1 MADKLSSLVSQSKQ
15 LTAHL
20 TRPELPSIHLGLD
33 QIEQQTKRLVPT
45 QSIQDTSKGNYLL
58 AQAHINAPIL
68 SSQIA
73 SLNPAQTFAPLQPIH
88 DTDISSYLRHSHEQ
102 SLISAIEEGRRETE
116 NEFYR
121 VLEERVRKDWENRK
135 KRIFEEIGLSVAPVG
150 EERAGGDINAFGKSR
165 LGPLSASRSAGRP
178 LGSSIPPQ
186 PKQSMSMHSKMMAYD
201 RVIVQLN
208 AARLAHTSNP
218 LIFNLIEAAKSTTQ
232 TSTRPT
238 SEQFVQL
245 LQILALIT
253 NEQPPL
259 PPSHAQAHLL
269 NNTHVLER
277 AYAKAYLGDPNSPA
291 AVELRK
297 KIVDGSRRALEA
309 QYWDI
314 IERIIQSKPVDAAL
328 GGDPS
333 LANKVRGY
341 LSVRFYKGGRWEERL
356 EIVSGKPLWAQMFYL
371 VRTGNIREALQVA
384 QEFEKPLNDREQ
396 NFVAFF
402 QAWVESN
409 DRVLPRQL
417 QERVTNA
424 YNSRIAFGPN
434 ADPFKVAL
442 FKLMAKIEPHKKS
455 LPIVT
460 ATTEDWVWF
469 QLAMVDEH
477 DGVGLREL
485 GDVLESY
492 GEKHFGVD
500 PSAGSPAAASVGLGA
515 SVAPLGAST
524 SSGGSAATKKA
535 LWARLLLIC
544 GLFEKAVA
552 ALYQHPELQVEAVH
566 LAIALAYYGLLRVPS
581 REEMSEVD
589 VLITSPTDPTVLNFP
604 LLISRYI
611 RQFQKSDPKEAL
623 QYAYC
628 VALSSDTR
636 PSTTSRFGSTAAA
649 SSGGDEHL
657 DIAREFVRRIIIG
670 TEGKWDEL
678 VGGFREDLS
687 RFQGVIERD
696 LPLLKINT
704 IAEYQEIILKKAA
717 SHCEQNRRSVDA
729 IRLYHLAGANDTV
742 MSCLARALGEL
753 LSEPNGGG
761 DEGKQLEALAT
772 DVLKYQEG
780 RGEKTRDA
788 DDVIKLIWIRTAR
801 ESHAQGD
808 LDKALDAIE
817 QSNLVPMD
825 GDIQSTSRK
834 MDEFRAMD
842 PAITRNLGEILEL
855 SMTILKDLHIRIKNS
870 TSGEPDRQARL
881 AKIRKRAR
889 AVMTFAGMQKYS
901 LSSETYG
908 KLTTMEVQM
917 AH

>member
-135 KRIFEEIGLSVAPVG
+135 KRIFEEIGLSVAPGG

-309 QYWDI
+309 QYWDV

-460 ATTEDWVWF
+460 ATTEDW
-469 QLAMVDEH
+469 
-477 DGVGLREL
+477 
-485 GDVLESY
+485 
-492 GEKHFGVD
+492 
-500 PSAGSPAAASVGLGA
+500 
-515 SVAPLGAST
+515 
-524 SSGGSAATKKA
+524 
-535 LWARLLLIC
+535 
-544 GLFEKAVA
+544 
-552 ALYQHPELQVEAVH
+552 
-566 LAIALAYYGLLRVPS
+566 
-581 REEMSEVD
+581 
-589 VLITSPTDPTVLNFP
+589 
-604 LLISRYI
+604 
-611 RQFQKSDPKEAL
+611 
-623 QYAYC
+623 
-628 VALSSDTR
+628 
-636 PSTTSRFGSTAAA
+636 
-649 SSGGDEHL
+649 
-657 DIAREFVRRIIIG
+657 
-670 TEGKWDEL
+670 
-678 VGGFREDLS
+678 DLS